1 MDNRVD
7 IRHLRYFIA
16 VAEELNFRR
25 AAERLHLSQPPLS
38 RQIQALEDD
47 LGGPLFARDRSRV
60 SLTPS
65 GRAFLPE
72 ARKILALLDKAVVAA
87 RSRVAAE
94 AADLAIGYTLAL
106 DRSAFPEI
114 TQILAEHFPD
124 CPLTMCSKRSLVLI
138 DEVRRGILDAAFIGL
153 PAETRGLTVSEL
165 ARDPFVVAL
174 PAGSPGARKRI
185 VTLAELNEQPVFWF
199 RRAANPSFYDY
210 CERYFE
216 RVGFAPRR
224 LAEPEDHHV
233 LLGMIAEGRGIG
245 LIPASLQRIKRDGVV
260 FRKLREGDQ
269 IAIRIGLIYLPAN
282 RSPVLK
288 KLVETL
294 AQPPG

>member
-38 RQIQALEDD
+38 IRALEDD

-65 GRAFLPE
+65 GRTFLPE
-72 ARKILALLDKAVVAA
+72 ARKILALLDKAVAAA

-114 TQILAEHFPD
+114 TQILADHFPD
-124 CPLTMCSKRSLVLI
+124 CPLTMRSKRSLVLI

-153 PAETRGLTVSEL
+153 PAETRGLTVCEL
-165 ARDPFVVAL
+165 ARAPSSSPCRRAA
-174 PAGSPGARKRI
+174 PARASGS
-185 VTLAELNEQPVFWF
+185 
-199 RRAANPSFYDY
+199 RRSPSSTNSRSSGSGAANPSFYDY
-210 CERYFE
+210 CRRYFE
-216 RVGFAPRR
+216 RVSFAPRR

-233 LLGMIAEGRGIG
+233 LLGMIAEGARHRPDPC
-245 LIPASLQRIKRDGVV
+245 LTAA
-260 FRKLREGDQ
+260 DQ
-269 IAIRIGLIYLPAN
+269 ARWRHSTSSGKAIR
-282 RSPVLK
+282 SPYASDSS
-288 KLVETL
+288 TCRRT
-294 AQPPG
+294 ARRC

>member
-1 MDNRVD
+1 MENRVD
-7 IRHLRYFIA
+7 IRHLRYFVA

-60 SLTPS
+60 SLTHS

-72 ARKILALLDKAVVAA
+72 ARRILALLDKAVVAA
-87 RSRVAAE
+87 RSRAGAKS
-94 AADLAIGYTLAL
+94 ADLAVGYTLAL
-106 DRSAFPEI
+106 DRGAFPEI
-114 TQILAEHFPD
+114 AQLLADSFPD
-124 CPLTMCSKRSLVLI
+124 CQLTIRSKRTLVLI
-138 DEVRRGILDAAFIGL
+138 DEVCRGHLDAAFIGL
-153 PAETRGLTVSEL
+153 PAETRGLMVSEL
-165 ARDPFVVAL
+165 AQDPFVVAL
-174 PAGSPGARKRI
+174 PATSPSARKRI
-185 VTLAELNEQPVFWF
+185 ITLTELNEQPVFWF
-199 RRAANPSFYDY
+199 RRGANPSFYDY

-245 LIPASLQRIKRDGVV
+245 LIPASLQRIRRDGVV
-260 FRKLREGDQ
+260 FRKLKEGDQ
-269 IAIRIGLIYLPAN
+269 IAIRIALVYLPTNA
-282 RSPVLK
+282 SPALK
-288 KLVETL
+288 QLVGAL
-294 AQPPG
+294 GQAHR